1 MSIDTAPE
9 VLTGRR
15 DDLDEPPTGHGS
27 HDRVG
32 PGPDEDMAGQPPAR
46 GRHRSRNAS
55 VQRWSR
61 TLHVYASMICLL
73 VVLFFSATGLTLNHP
88 TWSVFGGPTRHT
100 ATGTFPAGFMTGASV
115 DWLVVADHLRDT
127 NGVKGTVTDRRSDDQ
142 GGSISFRGP
151 GYAADAFFTAAGT
164 YQLTVEG
171 QGLLGVMND
180 LHKGRDANG
189 GWKWLIDASAVFLIV
204 VSLTGI
210 ALQFVLRK
218 RRRSAFVTAGAGA
231 VLFLIAVW
239 LTIR

>member
-1 MSIDTAPE
+1 MSIDTAPA
-9 VLTGRR
+9 VLGGRR
-15 DDLDEPPTGHGS
+15 HDLDELPSRLGS
-27 HDRVG
+27 DGPAGLGSDEMVG
-32 PGPDEDMAGQPPAR
+32 GEPPAR
-46 GRHRSRNAS
+46 GRQRRRSAS

-88 TWSVFGGPTRHT
+88 TWSIFGGPTRHT
-100 ATGTFPAGFMTGASV
+100 ATGTLPAGFMEGASV

-127 NGVKGTVTDRRSDDQ
+127 NAVKGAVTDRRSDDQ

-151 GYAADAFFTAAGT
+151 GYAADAFFTTAGT

-180 LHKGRDANG
+180 LHKGRDANS

-218 RRRSAFVTAGAGA
+218 RRRSAFATAGAGA
-231 VLFLIAVW
+231 ALFLIAVW
-239 LTIR
+239 MTIR